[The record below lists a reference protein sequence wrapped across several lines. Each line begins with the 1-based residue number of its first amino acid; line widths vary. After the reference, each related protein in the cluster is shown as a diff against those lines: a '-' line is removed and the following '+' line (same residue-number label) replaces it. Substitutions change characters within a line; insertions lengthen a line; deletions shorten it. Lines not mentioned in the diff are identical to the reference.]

1 MQEIILEKCDCP
13 IEITIKVDVYNLVPG
28 TRYDYRILLL
38 NNGSISFKP
47 DSGVILAENSTE
59 SVHTFALISQA
70 PNNYF
75 LIAVEVT
82 DPFRNVVSREVV
94 CLKKCPDTPQCTP
107 TQTPTTTPT
116 PTNTDQV
123 YNPLNYRFIGDLGNQ
138 PDAETGKGQVSYYY
152 GMSDKE
158 ITVGQWTEF
167 LNSVAFYDDPYSL
180 WKSEMNDNKDIG
192 IQQKYDGL
200 YYCYSIQNCSS
211 IDCFAPEYNRPMRY
225 LTWFDVARYCNW
237 LHNNKKSGYPDAST
251 TEDGAYSLYG
261 TTTSIISKNPGAK
274 FWIPSDDEWYKAAY
288 YNPNSG
294 KYSTYG
300 NRSDTLPGLPNI
312 NNQIKYFIDI
322 GFDIPEGL
330 DFNSPQNQLLV
341 NIVLEII
348 NNTSS
353 NDTIKQTL
361 GITNFTQDHITYT
374 LSNQVVLRYFYHEG
388 TRYYV
393 LLWNQ
398 ELATLVEISQNTID
412 VNWAR
417 RINAT
422 NMPKSMLGVDE
433 KSNSWY
439 GVKDTVGNVREWTDT
454 TVNTVSGN
462 PSAVS
467 IQNIVRQGS
476 YIDTPLEYKNLSKNT
491 TITSL
496 AGSYNEFIGG
506 RIAINSSVLT
516 NSNIYKTYMVGGQF
530 HLKNPST
537 NDVVRLWPGYQNGR
551 KKSEPTL
558 VSTSSRLWYEYSY
571 INDINYAKKQ
581 YPGYELA
588 YASLELVMLDSKN
601 RVVAYRTTANRDMVD
616 GFKLVPHVISCGF
629 SLSIEYG
636 HLPDLRG
643 DITIFGDYDGD
654 KKFTS
659 NDISLLESGQGSFP
673 AGYNTPHNWVVSM
686 TMSEIVN
693 NNFSFP
699 DIDQNGVVSLDDYM
713 EYLAYDNILKYNS
726 SEVSVFNGLYAYK
739 IIPESIIVTPTPS
752 PTNTRTPTTTPTLT
766 PTKTPTLSPT
776 KTVTKTPTN
785 TRTATKTPGPTASVT
800 RTSTATPTPT
810 LTTTPTNTPSQTNTR
825 TPTQTPTATQT
836 PTVSCSPTVTPS
848 NTTTNTPTQSVT
860 PTPEATPTTTPTP
873 SPTLTRTPTVTPSVS
888 SFSSNIYV
896 WGDNSIS
903 QLSFNKGQITE
914 GLIDPARLNEQS
926 RSVLS
931 NFDNIVGY
939 TRSGYAS
946 GVQFQSIQAGLSMSG
961 GIDILGN
968 IHTVGNNDWGQ
979 LGIGNFLTK
988 SQFVQIKTPSG
999 TYFEDLSLG
1008 HSHSVALDDTGS
1020 IWTWGRNSDG
1030 QLGNHYLHRPVS
1042 NVSLIDADQYLYDVT
1057 IYGECINEFSINDT
1071 ISISY
1076 YNGTQLI
1083 TSTAIVWT
1091 EPTTDTN
1098 TTTLRVLWENYSD
1111 INYSVIPTIYSITKE
1126 TSDIGLLANPSPAK
1140 INVYKEYRYCIDK
1153 ELSFYSTPTPTS
1165 TQTRTPTNTPTVT
1178 NTVTNTTTPEPTPT
1192 PTASVTPTRTVT
1204 PSITPSNTTT
1214 INLTPT
1220 ATATP
1225 TNTPS
1230 VSATQMPTSTPTNTR
1245 TLTPSVTASNTPSLS
1260 VTASI
1265 TPTSTVTST
1274 PTNTPT
1280 VTPTKEVF
1288 PVLNVYGDLR
1298 EIITND
1304 NKHRCLINILG
1315 QDSYPPLFHKVK
1327 VLDVQWMPSINTT
1340 RIRIDHELIN
1350 SNDEFNVPLK
1360 NKMQYISIIK
1370 FTSDS
1375 PDETNLSNEYEYQTF
1390 SKVYAS
1396 ESHTYAMDTQG
1407 RIYSCG
1413 SNKYGQLGLGL
1424 VQKVN
1429 AKKELVIE
1437 NGNPVTFI
1445 SIVPRLT
1452 MLNPPSGRL
1461 YCYNRAFRW
1470 KKISLGRFHVVA
1482 LDNNHNVW
1490 LWGDNGFGQIGV
1502 SETAEAIYKMKVLG
1516 SAYPPVG
1523 TSANRDAPT
1532 RNNSIIPYA
1541 PYPVKI
1547 FVIRDNTSLANVYE
1561 DDIWLDIAAGAYHN
1575 LAIKQEFVNNYDYG
1589 SLWGWGDNTFSQISR
1604 VTTSPDIIDNQ
1615 PNTIGLSQ
1623 IDFGTI
1629 DSGIGRNYWTRV
1641 FASRITSFAIKS
1653 VDGRMYSWGE
1663 SNRGQ
1668 TGNITNRTNLINTE
1682 VTIPLPL
1689 FNPNWNVNDDNSRG
1703 NITIDVNDISNVGFI
1718 GINHLANHMLVI
1730 PDRFPTPTP
1739 TPSVTPSLTPTMTN
1753 TPTNTSTVTNTASVT
1768 PTVTPTVSETPT
1780 VTPTVTN
1787 TPSPTEPF

>member
-13 IEITIKVDVYNLVPG
+13 IEITLKIDVYNLVPG

-47 DSGVILAENSTE
+47 DSGVILAENNTE

-82 DPFRNVVSREVV
+82 DPFRNVVSREVI
-94 CLKKCPDTPQCTP
+94 CLKKCPESPQCTP

-116 PTNTDQV
+116 PTNTDQSF
-123 YNPLNYRFIGDLGNQ
+123 NPINYRFIGDLGNQ
-138 PDAETGKGQVSYYY
+138 PDPDTGKGQVSYYY

-251 TEDGAYSLYG
+251 TEDGAYALYG
-261 TTTSIISKNPGAK
+261 TTNSIISRNPGAK

-288 YNPNSG
+288 YNPATG
-294 KYSTYG
+294 KYSIYG
-300 NRSDTLPGLPNI
+300 NRSDILPGLPNI

-348 NNTSS
+348 NNTAS
-353 NDTIKQTL
+353 NNTIKDNL
-361 GITNFTQDHITYT
+361 GISNFTQSDITYS

-388 TRYYV
+388 TKYFV
-393 LLWNQ
+393 LLWDAN
-398 ELATLVEISQNTID
+398 LATLIEVSQNNID

-417 RINAT
+417 SKST
-422 NMPKSMLGVDE
+422 DGVGGPQSMLGVDE

-439 GVKDTVGNVREWTDT
+439 GVKDTVGNIREWTDT
-454 TVNTVSGN
+454 TVNTVVDGT
-462 PSAVS
+462 V
-467 IQNIVRQGS
+467 QVRNILRQGS
-476 YIDTPLEYKNLSKNT
+476 YSDTVLDYKNLSKNT
-491 TITSL
+491 TINSL
-496 AGSYNEFIGG
+496 ATSYSKNIGG
-506 RIAINSSVLT
+506 RIAINSSVL
-516 NSNIYKTYMVGGQF
+516 SSSPSIYKTYMVGGQF
-530 HLKNPST
+530 HLKNPLT
-537 NDVVRLWPGYQNGR
+537 NDIIRLWPGYKKGR

-571 INDINYAKKQ
+571 INDINEAKKE
-581 YPGYELA
+581 YPGYELS

-616 GFKLVPHVISCGF
+616 GFKLIPHVISCGF

-643 DITIFGDYDGD
+643 DLTVFGDYNGDG
-654 KKFTS
+654 KLTLT
-659 NDISLLESGQGSFP
+659 DINLFNAGQG
-673 AGYNTPHNWVVSM
+673 GYPNGNSGPHNWVVSLKAQDAM
-686 TMSEIVN
+686 AIGISLPN
-693 NNFSFP
+693 SFFAETANP
-699 DIDQNGVVSLDDYM
+699 STDFLSSVLSLD
-713 EYLAYDNILKYNS
+713 YNS
-726 SEVSVFNGLYAYK
+726 SEKSVFNGLYAYK
-739 IIPESIIVTPTPS
+739 TIPESIIVTPTPS
-752 PTNTRTPTTTPTLT
+752 PTNTKTPTTTPTLT
-766 PTKTPTLSPT
+766 QTKTPTLSPT

-785 TRTATKTPGPTASVT
+785 TRTATKTPRPTTSVT
-800 RTSTATPTPT
+800 RTSTATPTST
-810 LTTTPTNTPSQTNTR
+810 VTKTPTNTPSQTNTLTPTR
-825 TPTQTPTATQT
+825 TPTPTQTPT
-836 PTVSCSPTVTPS
+836 VSSSPTVTPS
-848 NTTTNTPTQSVT
+848 NTITNTPTQSVT

-873 SPTLTRTPTVTPSVS
+873 SPTLTKTPTVTPSVS

-926 RSVLS
+926 RTVLS

-939 TRSGYAS
+939 TKSGYAS
-946 GVQFQSIQAGLSMSG
+946 GVQFQNIQAGLSMSG
-961 GIDILGN
+961 GIDIFGN

-988 SQFVQIKTPSG
+988 TQFVQINTPSNVS
-999 TYFEDLSLG
+999 FSDLSLG
-1008 HSHSVALDDTGS
+1008 HSHAVALDTTGS

-1030 QLGNHYLHRPVS
+1030 QLGNHYLHRPVNS
-1042 NVSLIDADQYLYDVT
+1042 VSLVDADQYLYDIT
-1057 IYGECINEFSINDT
+1057 IYGNCVNEFAINDT
-1071 ISISY
+1071 VNINY
-1076 YNGTQLI
+1076 YDGTQLI
-1083 TSTAIVWT
+1083 NSTAIIWT
-1091 EPTTDTN
+1091 EPVTNNN
-1098 TTTLRVLWENYSD
+1098 TTTIRVLWESYTT
-1111 INYSVIPTIYSITKE
+1111 INYSVIPTIYSFTKE
-1126 TSDIGLLANPSPAK
+1126 TSEIGLLANPAPAK
-1140 INVYKEYRYCIDK
+1140 INVYKEHRYCIDK
-1153 ELSFYSTPTPTS
+1153 ELAFYSTPTPTA
-1165 TQTRTPTNTPTVT
+1165 TQTQTPTNTPTLT

-1192 PTASVTPTRTVT
+1192 QTSSVTPTKTAT

-1230 VSATQMPTSTPTNTR
+1230 VTATQMPTSTPTNTR
-1245 TLTPSVTASNTPSLS
+1245 TPTPSITASNTPSLS
-1260 VTASI
+1260 VTSSN
-1265 TPTSTVTST
+1265 TPTRTVTST

-1288 PVLNVYGDLR
+1288 TVLNVYADLR
-1298 EIITND
+1298 DIITND
-1304 NKHRCLINILG
+1304 NKHKCLVNILG
-1315 QDSYPPLFHKVK
+1315 QDSYPPLFYKVK
-1327 VLDVQWMPSINTT
+1327 VLDVQWIPSINTT

-1370 FTSDS
+1370 FTSDD
-1375 PDETNLSNEYEYQTF
+1375 PDETSPSNEYEYETF

-1396 ESHTYAMDTQG
+1396 ESHSYAMDTQG

-1429 AKKELVIE
+1429 SKRDIVIE
-1437 NGNPVTFI
+1437 NGSPVTFI

-1452 MLNPPSGRL
+1452 MINPPSGRL

-1490 LWGDNGFGQIGV
+1490 LWGDNGFGQIGIAE
-1502 SETAEAIYKMKVLG
+1502 SAEAIYKMKVLG

-1532 RNNSIIPYA
+1532 RNNTVIPYA
-1541 PYPVKI
+1541 PYPVKV
-1547 FVIRDNTSLANVYE
+1547 FVIRDNTSLANAYE

-1575 LAIKQEFVNNYDYG
+1575 LAIKQEFLNNYDYG

-1703 NITIDVNDISNVGFI
+1703 NITIDVTDIGNTGFI

-1730 PDRFPTPTP
+1730 PDKFPTPTP
-1739 TPSVTPSLTPTMTN
+1739 TPSVTPSLTPTTTN
-1753 TPTNTSTVTNTASVT
+1753 TPTNTFTVTSTTSVT
-1768 PTVTPTVSETPT
+1768 PTVTATVSTTPT
-1780 VTPTVTN
+1780 QTPTITN